1 MSEVTLQVELRSEK
15 GHQGV
20 KSLRKKERLPG
31 VFYAHGES
39 PVLLSVNSK
48 DLQKLLQKEVNILD
62 VVFPDGNARMSILK
76 EIQRDPVTDVPI
88 HVDIMGIKKGEKIR
102 ITIPIVFKGTPVG
115 VREGGILEHSLREV
129 EVEGLPLDIPDRL
142 EVDVT
147 GFKIGDGIT
156 LENLTADKYKF
167 MTDVHHPVA
176 HVSLPKV
183 AKTVAEPGEE
193 EVVEES
199 AATEEAKEG

>member
-15 GHQGV
+15 GHQGA
-20 KSLRKKERLPG
+20 KELRKKERLPG
-31 VFYAHGES
+31 IFYAHGEN
-39 PVLLSVNSK
+39 PVLLSVNFK

-62 VVFPDGNARMSILK
+62 VVFPDGTAKMSILK
-76 EIQRDPVTDVPI
+76 EIQRDPVTDAPI

-102 ITIPIVFKGTPVG
+102 ITIPIVFKGTPIG

-142 EVDVT
+142 EVDVSAL
-147 GFKIGDGIT
+147 KIGDGII
-156 LENLTADKYKF
+156 LESLIMEKYKF
-167 MTDVHHPVA
+167 ITDLHHPVA

-183 AKTVAEPGEE
+183 AKTVVETGEE
-193 EVVEES
+193 AAVETEVAEEDKG
-199 AATEEAKEG
+199 E